1 MTHSKK
7 GRQKAGRAAAVLLL
21 DTKLRPH
28 LKPFEKGTR
37 LMKKYNDVDVK
48 KETKS

>member
-28 LKPFEKGTR
+28 LKPFEKGE
-37 LMKKYNDVDVK
+37 LV
-48 KETKS
+48 